1 MSETDTV
8 YIFDSKT
15 EIWREGSEFPIP
27 NRAMNFGDGLFETM
41 VFDGGKIR
49 FFDFHL
55 ERLRLGMDTL
65 KIEGYSEAFGRLEGW
80 IKERFAG
87 QQLRV
92 RWNVFRAGAGKFT
105 PEINLASQTLH
116 LQPLTCV
123 GPVKEQAAF
132 SEQISLYPHPW
143 SSSKTLNALPY
154 VLAAQ
159 EKKERGLDE
168 LILMDYRGKVA
179 EASMANIFWR
189 RGKKVFT
196 PALECSCIAGVGR
209 RAILEKIPRLVT
221 QGVFGTN
228 ELLSAE
234 QVWVSNVTGVSYLE
248 KIDSLEFST
257 DPWEPLAGIF
267 E

>member
-8 YIFDSKT
+8 YVYESSSRG
-15 EIWREGSEFPIP
+15 WRQTYSIPIP

-41 VFDGGKIR
+41 VFDGTKIR

-55 ERLRLGMDTL
+55 DRLRLGMDTL
-65 KIEGYSEAFGRLEGW
+65 KIEGFTEAFAQLEGW
-80 IKERFAG
+80 IRERFAG

-92 RWNVFRAGAGKFT
+92 RWNVFRAGSGKFT
-105 PEINLASQTLH
+105 PETNDASQTLH
-116 LQPLTCV
+116 LQSLTSAS
-123 GPVKEQAAF
+123 PVKRQAAF
-132 SEQISLYPHPW
+132 SELVSLYPHPW
-143 SSSKTLNALPY
+143 SASKTLNALPY

-189 RGKKVFT
+189 RGNKVFT
-196 PALECSCIAGVGR
+196 PALECGCIAGVGR

-221 QGVFGTN
+221 QGVFGSN

-234 QVWVSNVTGVSYLE
+234 QVWVSNVIGVSYLE

-257 DPWEPLAGIF
+257 EAWEPMAGIF